1 MIQYGTYHKILEQ
14 CVLASIMVCFSHR
27 STLLTILRMT
37 GFGNFL
43 YFDKKQDFTIER
55 AISMWIRINYF
66 PLLLSFAIDVPLE
79 LYYVVPLHT
88 AGFFITMATCY
99 LAKLM
104 ESCTSWSANKRNIFA
119 IAVCFIVHVIFYE
132 TNVKDVLLV
141 FSYEYWFR
149 FQVDKYSAVVGILSG
164 FFWGRF
170 KEYMNW
176 CYGSTTE
183 MTQRQTQCMWYQRI
197 AGVALILAWWYLFG
211 SMSEKEKYNDIHSY
225 IFWMPVAGY
234 LMVRNSSK
242 YLTEIHSQALEFMG
256 RITLE
261 TYVLQFHVFMCN
273 KVQNI
278 PIVIPGSGDGGDPT
292 LRFLNMLLC
301 GMGFVALAYW
311 ARQLTVSTQNTITDL
326 ISELMGH
333 ARGDGPTGGDISMQ
347 PLNGSSFA
355 RKQSDDGSIM
365 AAAPRSEGMVKEA
378 A

>member
-1 MIQYGTYHKILEQ
+1 
-14 CVLASIMVCFSHR
+14 
-27 STLLTILRMT
+27 MT

-88 AGFFITMATCY
+88 AGFFVTMFTCY

-104 ESCTSWSANKRNIFA
+104 ETCTSWSSNRRNAFA
-119 IAVCFIVHVIFYE
+119 IFVCFVVHAIFYE
-132 TNVKDVLLV
+132 TDVKECLRF
-141 FSYEYWFR
+141 FSDEYFFR

-176 CYGSTTE
+176 CYGSTSE
-183 MTQRQTQCMWYQRI
+183 MSTLQKRSMWYQR
-197 AGVALILAWWYLFG
+197 AGGVALIGIWWFVWG
-211 SMSEKEKYNDIHSY
+211 SISDKHVYNPIHSY
-225 IFWMPVAGY
+225 VFWMPVAGY

-278 PIVIPGSGDGGDPT
+278 PIVIPGSGDGGDAT

-301 GMGFVALAYW
+301 GVGFVALAYW
-311 ARQLTVSTQNTITDL
+311 ARQLTVSTQNTITELVAD
-326 ISELMGH
+326 LMGH
-333 ARGDGPTGGDISMQ
+333 ARGDSAGAGDGNISMQ
-347 PLNGSSFA
+347 PLKGGDSYS

-365 AAAPRSEGMVKEA
+365 AAAPRSEGMPKEA